1 MALKRIQHNLNEMI
15 KEPLPNMSAS
25 PHDED
30 PYHLRATINGPEDSP
45 YSGGVFFLDFYF
57 PMDFPFKP
65 PVFTFI
71 TNIYHP
77 SVDYNGRLWMSVL
90 GDEWH
95 PYLTV

>member
-1 MALKRIQHNLNEMI
+1 MALKRIQHNLKEMI
-15 KEPLPNMSAS
+15 EDPLPNMSAS

-65 PVFTFI
+65 PVITFI